1 VGRVAVDSGRWLVA
15 QLQRGREGGLVWV
28 RLLGL
33 GPAQPHSGLGNIENR
48 EIKKAFMV
56 MWVRARSPTSSTD
69 PVSTLFHGTDIDQ
82 ILGECNLI
90 EFFIMKW

>member
-1 VGRVAVDSGRWLVA
+1 MGRVAVDSGRWLVA

-48 EIKKAFMV
+48 EIKKAFVGAWSCGYGPDFQHPALTPSVLCFMEL
-56 MWVRARSPTSSTD
+56 
-69 PVSTLFHGTDIDQ
+69 TLTRF
-82 ILGECNLI
+82 
-90 EFFIMKW
+90 

>member
-1 VGRVAVDSGRWLVA
+1 MGRVAVDSGRWLVA

-48 EIKKAFMV
+48 EIKKAFMWGLGHV
-56 MWVRARSPTSSTD
+56 
-69 PVSTLFHGTDIDQ
+69 GTGQ
-82 ILGECNLI
+82 ISHI
-90 EFFIMKW
+90 QH